1 MKRLFP
7 WTAIVILVSGCPGL
21 TGQDDPPANAP
32 ALAGR
37 WALSGAG
44 GRDAGCLVTD
54 ASGDPVSLS
63 GNPEVRRAIDEE
75 VIFFDGSVRT
85 TASGLNYVGIGG
97 ATSDGD
103 QVVLFIEIEVFQ
115 GVFSVGNQRL
125 ELVDV
130 LVDPATIVGT
140 LESRQEATFAN
151 VPPLIQED
159 GRAERGGC

>member
-1 MKRLFP
+1 MSCHRRFRRSGVAVRQPRGPAGNRRGGDLLRWERPHNRLG
-7 WTAIVILVSGCPGL
+7 T
-21 TGQDDPPANAP
+21 
-32 ALAGR
+32 
-37 WALSGAG
+37 
-44 GRDAGCLVTD
+44 
-54 ASGDPVSLS
+54 
-63 GNPEVRRAIDEE
+63 
-75 VIFFDGSVRT
+75 
-85 TASGLNYVGIGG
+85 NYVGIGG

-159 GRAERGGC
+159 GRAQRGGC